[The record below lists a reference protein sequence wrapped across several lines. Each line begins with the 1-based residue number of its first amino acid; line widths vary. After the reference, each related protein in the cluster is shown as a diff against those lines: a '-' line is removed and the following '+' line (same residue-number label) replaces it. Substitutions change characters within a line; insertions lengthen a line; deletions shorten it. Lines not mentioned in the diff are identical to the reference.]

1 MTSTLPSN
9 LSASKTSPESLP
21 LPVSIRLRQRLEESG
36 TPFFANDNISDVL
49 REGDLEQLEIEV
61 AGKVRELLRS
71 LVIDIDNDHNTEE
84 TAERVARMYLHEV
97 FKGRYHTQPK
107 IASFPNVKKLDEI
120 YTVGPISIRSACS
133 HHLVPILGSCWIGI
147 KPGDRVIGLSKFSRV
162 ADWVFSR
169 PHIQEEAV
177 IILADEIERLCAPQ
191 GLAILVKAQH
201 YCMKWRGVKEP
212 QTSMVNSVVRG
223 DFRHDPSLKQ
233 EFFELVRQQEP
244 LLQQLIWSQQFWLH
258 HQVCHKSQCII
269 GQSISRMH
277 ELLMLADHMSHLKI
291 KLCSG
296 KPEDGVGWPEIWKLQ
311 GWEFA
316 HLLIAHSLISL
327 KSNERL

>member
-1 MTSTLPSN
+1 MTSTLPN
-9 LSASKTSPESLP
+9 GLNRLSPAPSA
-21 LPVSIRLRQRLEESG
+21 LPVSVSERIRHRLAEAG
-36 TPFFANDNISDVL
+36 APFLANDNIADYIAEGELEKLQEEVSD
-49 REGDLEQLEIEV
+49 R
-61 AGKVRELLRS
+61 VRDLLRS
-71 LVIDIDNDHNTEE
+71 LVIDLENDHNTAE
-84 TAERVARMYLHEV
+84 TAERVAKMYIQEV
-97 FKGRYHTQPK
+97 FKGRYHQQPK

-120 YTVGPISIRSACS
+120 YTVGPISVRSACS

-177 IILADEIERLCAPQ
+177 MILADEIERLCEPE

-233 EFFELVRQQEP
+233 EFFELVKQQES
-244 LLQQLIWSQQFWLH
+244 LQ
-258 HQVCHKSQCII
+258 I
-269 GQSISRMH
+269 GR
-277 ELLMLADHMSHLKI
+277 
-291 KLCSG
+291 
-296 KPEDGVGWPEIWKLQ
+296 
-311 GWEFA
+311 A
-316 HLLIAHSLISL
+316 HV
-327 KSNERL
+327 

>member
-1 MTSTLPSN
+1 MTSTLPSSLGA
-9 LSASKTSPESLP
+9 LSTSSDSLP
-21 LPVSIRLRQRLEESG
+21 LPISARLRQRLQESG
-36 TPFFANDNISDVL
+36 TPFLANDNIASVL
-49 REGDLEQLEIEV
+49 REGELEQLELEV

-97 FKGRYHTQPK
+97 FKGRYHQQPK

-120 YTVGPISIRSACS
+120 YTVGPITVRSACS
-133 HHLVPILGSCWIGI
+133 HHLVPILGTCWIGI
-147 KPGDRVIGLSKFSRV
+147 KPGERVIGLSKFSRV

-177 IILADEIERLCAPQ
+177 MILADEIERLCAPQ

-223 DFRHDPSLKQ
+223 DFRHDPSLKA
-233 EFFELVRQQEP
+233 EFFELVKQQE
-244 LLQQLIWSQQFWLH
+244 S
-258 HQVCHKSQCII
+258 
-269 GQSISRMH
+269 
-277 ELLMLADHMSHLKI
+277 
-291 KLCSG
+291 
-296 KPEDGVGWPEIWKLQ
+296 
-311 GWEFA
+311 
-316 HLLIAHSLISL
+316 LLI
-327 KSNERL
+327 R